1 MVLVNTTGVIGSI
14 LLAGTQSITGDMFA
28 NLILILIFLIAICML
43 FGIPMEFVSIIIIP
57 FLIATA
63 TEYTLFIPVLG
74 VTLIYISILIT
85 KNWIFR

>member
-1 MVLVNTTGVIGSI
+1 MVLINTTGVIGSV

-28 NLILILIFLIAICML
+28 SLMLILIFLIAVCML
-43 FGIPMEFVSIIIIP
+43 FGIPMEFIAIIIIP

-74 VTLIYISILIT
+74 VTLIYISILII
-85 KNWIFR
+85 KNWIFK